1 MFWSDSL
8 NIILVGK
15 TGSGKSS
22 TGNTILQ
29 ADVFDSSSDFESVT
43 KDCVLKTGTFC
54 EQELKVAVHACLY
67 SFACG
72 SVFYFF
78 FLFFFML
85 FFPKPKIPVILSKVQ
100 AAGYSS
106 TRTHTT

>member
-1 MFWSDSL
+1 M
-8 NIILVGK
+8 GK

-29 ADVFDSSSDFESVT
+29 DDVFDSSSDFQSVT
-43 KDCVLKTGTFC
+43 KDCVLKTGTFH
-54 EQELKVAVHACLY
+54 EQELKVAVHACVY

-78 FLFFFML
+78 FLFFFIS
-85 FFPKPKIPVILSKVQ
+85 FSFSQ
-100 AAGYSS
+100 AQGSGHS
-106 TRTHTT
+106 VKDVGGRLQLNTHAHYLARRH